1 MSDETRDADGTTRHE
16 RIPAH
21 SRAHGRRANGSMR
34 IAMIGTRGVPA
45 AYGGFETA
53 VEEIGRRLVER
64 GHEVTVYCR
73 TTPGAEQPKTHLGM
87 KLVHLPALRAKTVET
102 LSHTALSTLH
112 LALTKRHDAAFVFNA
127 ANSPFVPFI
136 RAKGV
141 PTAVHV
147 DGLEWMRGKWSGAGK
162 RYYRWAEQQAVHT
175 ADALISDAVGIVD
188 YYEHQFGVPT
198 ELLTYGAKILEHPRT
213 DLLASVGVEAG
224 RFHVAVA
231 RFEPENHVDL
241 IVEGYSRS
249 DARFPLLVV
258 GSAPYGAEYSQ
269 RIADLAAADPRVRLL
284 GGVWDQELLDQ
295 LYANALTYLH
305 GHSVGGTNP
314 SLLRAMGAGT
324 AVIAFDANFNHEVV
338 GPDGAFFA
346 SPADVAS
353 RIDEAEADHETTLA
367 TGRRLQSRAAE
378 TYRWEDVADGYE
390 ALALRLTEGST
401 IRGTGRYTRTDAAWA
416 PNPVHHPMPHP
427 ALHPAT
433 QVAERTEHPYPNSST
448 DHIRG
453 LA

>member
-1 MSDETRDADGTTRHE
+1 MSARGV
-16 RIPAH
+16 
-21 SRAHGRRANGSMR
+21 AHGTRPDGSLR

-53 VEEIGRRLVER
+53 VEEIGSRLVER
-64 GHEVTVYCR
+64 GHQVTVYCR
-73 TTPGAEQPKTHLGM
+73 STPGGEQPSTHLGM
-87 KLVHLPALRAKTVET
+87 DLVHLPALRLKQAET
-102 LSHTALSTLH
+102 LSHTALSALH
-112 LALTKRHDAAFVFNA
+112 LAVTKRHDAAFVFNA

-141 PTAVHV
+141 PVAVHV

-188 YYEHQFGVPT
+188 YYEDQFGVPT

-224 RFHVAVA
+224 RFHIAVA
-231 RFEPENHVDL
+231 RFEPENHVHL

-249 DARFPLLVV
+249 DAKHPLLVV

-269 RIADLAAADPRVRLL
+269 RIADLAAADPRVHLL

-324 AVIAFDANFNHEVV
+324 AVIAFDAVFNHEVV
-338 GPDGAFFA
+338 GADGSYFS
-346 SPADVAS
+346 SPADVATHV
-353 RIDEAEADHETTLA
+353 DQAEEDPETT
-367 TGRRLQSRAAE
+367 RRIGGALQTRAAAV
-378 TYRWEDVADGYE
+378 YRWEDVATGYE
-390 ALALRLTEGST
+390 ELALRLAGGDT
-401 IRGTGRYTRTDAAWA
+401 IRGTGRFTRADADWT
-416 PNPVHHPMPHP
+416 PNPVHHPNPN
-427 ALHPAT
+427 
-433 QVAERTEHPYPNSST
+433 RTT